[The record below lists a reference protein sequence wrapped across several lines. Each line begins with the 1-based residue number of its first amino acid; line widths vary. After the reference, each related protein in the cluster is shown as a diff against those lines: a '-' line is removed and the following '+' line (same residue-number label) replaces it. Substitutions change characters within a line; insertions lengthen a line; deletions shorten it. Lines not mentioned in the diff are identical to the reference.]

1 MNYQA
6 YELAHAMMT
15 PWRTFAQGMKMHLQQ
30 PFNPLSYT
38 PMSRSAAAAIDVFES
53 VTRRYGK
60 PEWGISATQIQGLS
74 VPVNIETVVAAPFCN
89 LIHFERLGPVAARR
103 NDPKVLIV
111 APMSGHY
118 ATLLRGTV
126 EAMLPEHDVYVTDW
140 VDAREVP
147 LAMGSFDFDDYVD
160 YVIDFIHFIGPQTH
174 VLAVCQPAVP
184 ALVAAAVM
192 ADDEDPIQPM
202 SLILMGGPIDTRRN
216 PTVVNRLA
224 EEKPL
229 SWFEQNVIAH
239 VPFPN
244 PGFMRPVYPGFVQ
257 LTGFMTMNLERHTQA
272 HFNLFENLVKG
283 DCDSVRQHR
292 KFYEEYLSVMDLTAE
307 FYLQTVKAVFQDHS
321 LPTGTMMHRD
331 QRVDCSRIERTA
343 LLTVEGERDDI
354 SGLGQTE
361 AAHDLC
367 TSVPADE
374 RYHYVQEGVGHYG
387 VFNGTR
393 WRTEIQP
400 RIREFI
406 RTIEYK
412 RRQAGGDIEA
422 PASSGASS
430 LGRPYR
436 VAGFR
441 QEPVMNWDSAVL
453 EEKPTDP

>member
-6 YELAHAMMT
+6 YEFAHAVLS

-30 PFNPLSYT
+30 PFNPLSFT
-38 PMSRSAAAAIDVFES
+38 HMGRSAAAAIDVFES

-60 PEWGISATQIQGLS
+60 PEWGISSTQIQGLD
-74 VPVNIETVVAAPFCN
+74 VPVRIQTVVAGPFCN
-89 LIHFERLGPVAARR
+89 LIHFQRLGPVAARR
-103 NDPKVLIV
+103 KDPKVLIV

-147 LAMGSFDFDDYVD
+147 LALGAFDFEDYVD
-160 YVIDFIHFIGPQTH
+160 YLIDFIHFIGPETH

-184 ALVAAAVM
+184 ALAAAAAM
-192 ADDEDPIQPM
+192 AGVDDPIQPR

-216 PTVVNRLA
+216 PTAVNRLA

-229 SWFEQNVIAH
+229 SWFEQTVISP

-272 HFNLFENLVKG
+272 HINLFQNLVEG
-283 DCDSVRQHR
+283 DCDSVRQHQT
-292 KFYEEYLSVMDLTAE
+292 FYEEYLSVMDLTAE

-321 LPTGTMMHRD
+321 LPRGTMMHRD
-331 QRVDCSRIERTA
+331 QRVDCSRIRRTA
-343 LLTVEGERDDI
+343 LLTIEGERDDI

-361 AAHDLC
+361 AAQDLC
-367 TSVPADE
+367 SGIPADE
-374 RYHYVQEGVGHYG
+374 RFHYVQQGVGHYG
-387 VFNGTR
+387 IFNGTR

-406 RTIEYK
+406 RTIEHK
-412 RRQAGGDIEA
+412 RRLDSGNDAAAG
-422 PASSGASS
+422 SSPSN
-430 LGRPYR
+430 LGSTCVVTEP
-436 VAGFR
+436 R
-441 QEPVMNWDSAVL
+441 QEPVMDWDSAVL
-453 EEKPTDP
+453 DQKPD